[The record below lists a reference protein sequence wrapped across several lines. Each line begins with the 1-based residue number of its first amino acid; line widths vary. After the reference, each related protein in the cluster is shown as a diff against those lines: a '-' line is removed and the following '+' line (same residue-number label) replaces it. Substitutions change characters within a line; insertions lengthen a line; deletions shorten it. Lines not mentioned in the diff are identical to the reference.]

1 MMDRADLGRIMPWAK
16 YILVILSWFCGYELK
31 RAFALEDF
39 QSLPIPSS
47 QPQSS
52 GWKQIPGTPEM
63 LSISSGDS

>member
-1 MMDRADLGRIMPWAK
+1 MDRADLGRVMPWAK

-52 GWKQIPGTPEM
+52 GWK
-63 LSISSGDS
+63 